1 MKNRKLKIGR
11 IPYANLFPIFH
22 YLDTQCNNSEYT
34 FIKGVPSKL
43 NRMLRE
49 GELDISPSSSIEFL
63 KNKNRYRILPWH
75 SISSTGPIKSI
86 LLFSS
91 VPLNELGGKTIAVS
105 SESET
110 SAAMLKIILKEF
122 CSLDCKF
129 KKTDLR
135 SVKNILSSASAVLH
149 IGDTAMHEARKI
161 ESRVRSEAT
170 RTESQESGIK
180 KNKCISGFDTHNS
193 KLITHN
199 PELYIYD
206 LGELWYKY
214 TGLPF
219 VYALW
224 VVRKKALDEKTD
236 LIKKLSFDLINAKK
250 YADKKFSLIAK
261 EAPQRKWIGE
271 KDLVH
276 YWNIIS
282 YDFTDKHLEGLRLF
296 EKYALKK

>member
-1 MKNRKLKIGR
+1 
-11 IPYANLFPIFH
+11 
-22 YLDTQCNNSEYT
+22 
-34 FIKGVPSKL
+34 
-43 NRMLRE
+43 MLRE

-91 VPLNELGGKTIAVS
+91 VPLNELGGKTVAVS

-129 KKTDLR
+129 RKTDLR
-135 SVKNILSSASAVLH
+135 SVKNILSSATAVLH
-149 IGDTAMHEARKI
+149 IGDTAMHEAQKL
-161 ESRVRSEAT
+161 SA
-170 RTESQESGIK
+170 
-180 KNKCISGFDTHNS
+180 ISHQPSDLFT
-193 KLITHN
+193 
-199 PELYIYD
+199 YD

-224 VVRKKALDEKTD
+224 VVRKKALEEKTE
-236 LIKKLSFDLINAKK
+236 LIKKLSSDLINAKK

-271 KDLVH
+271 KDLVN

-296 EKYALKK
+296 EKFALRK